1 MEIVLGELLDDIEYI
16 AINEYVKIDTE
27 QNLVI
32 FGSNGIGKTTIYHK
46 LKNQYKDFDYLDYD
60 ETRDLFKK
68 NRKKIE
74 LSLGVNELE
83 ELSIRIKQL
92 DEVLSTQNKL
102 KQKKITSKPKAQ
114 EISVKL
120 GEKYGAKEFTKIEMT
135 DEEFKEIAKVD
146 KYIQFIISN
155 FSSLK
160 EINDITEELKLVDQN
175 YLKKALLLLEPKVN
189 DETKFCPVCNS
200 PIHDLKSIIKEKIST
215 FSKIKNECLI
225 KFMKEYEFKLN
236 DENIQKEFLKIL
248 KSVESINEENIID
261 YFIIDGNLEMVKAIN
276 NAVKEK
282 ASLIKEYEECLRKQ
296 EELFNS
302 LIEQKE
308 MYTDY
313 LMNNFEASVEFD
325 NDKKTITINFERNVD
340 TFSTGEINLILFI
353 TKLFSF
359 LGSEKKLLVID
370 DPISSYDLVNQ
381 YHIVF
386 HLCKIITTNS
396 KHVVIFTHNPD
407 VVNIINSQNTS
418 AYQYFFFDK
427 VDGKI
432 IMNSLPEDMKSSAN
446 VLFIDNLT
454 KDKTI
459 EANKYLSL
467 MVLRNDENT
476 ADILSSV
483 LHYDDSY
490 ITLGEDCGDFKGCT
504 NKYFINYIEDNT
516 YLNDLE
522 NIDFETLC
530 RTKIIALTSIRV
542 WVEYKLQ
549 QLSSVRLHGL
559 YSNKVNKFFKKNK
572 GIRTNYPR
580 LTKEQLMNKKVM
592 LNQNCHGKSQVQP
605 FYYALSIKA
614 DDIKKEVEEIK
625 SLFGKI

>member
-1 MEIVLGELLDDIEYI
+1 MKIILSELLKDVEYI
-16 AINEYVKIDTE
+16 DIDNQVKIDTE

-46 LKNQYKDFDYLDYD
+46 LKNEYKDFDYLDYD
-60 ETRDLFKK
+60 ETKDLFKK
-68 NRKKIE
+68 NKKKIE
-74 LSLGVNELE
+74 LSLGINKLQ
-83 ELSIRIKQL
+83 ELSIRIDQL
-92 DEVLSTQNKL
+92 KDVLSIQNKL
-102 KQKKITSKPKAQ
+102 KKKNITSKSKAQ
-114 EISVKL
+114 EISVNL
-120 GEKYGAKEFTKIEMT
+120 GKKYGTKEFTKIELT

-146 KYIQFIISN
+146 KYIEFIISN
-155 FSSLK
+155 YSSLK
-160 EINDITEELKLVDQN
+160 EISDITEELKLVDQN
-175 YLKKALLLLEPKVN
+175 YLKKVLMILEPKVN
-189 DETKFCPVCNS
+189 DETKICPVCNS
-200 PIHDLKSIIKEKIST
+200 PVNNLKAIIQEKINT
-215 FSKIKNECLI
+215 LSKIKNECLI

-236 DENIQKEFLKIL
+236 DESIQKEFLEIL
-248 KSVESINEENIID
+248 KSIESIKEENIID

-282 ASLIKEYEECLRKQ
+282 ANLIKEYEECLRKQ

-302 LIEQKE
+302 LKEQKE

-313 LMNNFEASVEFD
+313 LMNNFEANVEFD
-325 NDKKTITINFERNVD
+325 NDRKTITINFERNVD

-359 LGSEKKLLVID
+359 LGSEKQLLVID

-407 VVNIINSQNTS
+407 VVNIINSQNAS
-418 AYQYFFFDK
+418 AYKYFFFDK

-432 IMNSLPEDMKSSAN
+432 IMNSLPEDIKSSAN
-446 VLFIDNLT
+446 VLFVDNLT

-467 MVLRNDENT
+467 MVLRNDE
-476 ADILSSV
+476 DPSDKLSSV

-490 ITLGEDCGDFKGCT
+490 ITLGDDCGDFKGCT
-504 NKYFINYIEDNT
+504 NKYFIDYTEDNT
-516 YLNDLE
+516 YLIDLG
-522 NIDFETLC
+522 NTDFETLC
-530 RTKIIALTSIRV
+530 RMKIIALTSIRV

-549 QLSSVRLHGL
+549 DLSSVRLHGT
-559 YSNKVNKFFKKNK
+559 YSNKVNEFFKENK
-572 GIRTNYPR
+572 DIRNSYPR

-592 LNQNCHGKSQVQP
+592 LNQNCHTKSQIKP
-605 FYYALSIKA
+605 FYYALSIKV
-614 DDIKKEVEEIK
+614 DDVVKEIKEIK
-625 SLFGKI
+625 SIFEKI

>member
-16 AINEYVKIDTE
+16 AINEHVKIDTE

-74 LSLGVNELE
+74 LSLGVNKLE
-83 ELSIRIKQL
+83 ELSIRINQL
-92 DEVLSTQNKL
+92 EEVLSTQNKL
-102 KQKKITSKPKAQ
+102 KQKKITSKHKAQ

-120 GEKYGAKEFTKIEMT
+120 GEKYGAKEFTKIGMT

-160 EINDITEELKLVDQN
+160 EIDGITEELKLVDQN
-175 YLKKALLLLEPKVN
+175 YLKKALLLLEAKVN

-200 PIHDLKSIIKEKIST
+200 PIHDLKSIIKEKINAL
-215 FSKIKNECLI
+215 SKIKNKCLI
-225 KFMKEYEFKLN
+225 QFMKEYEFKLN
-236 DENIQKEFLKIL
+236 DENVQKEFLKII
-248 KSVESINEENIID
+248 KSIESITEENIID

-276 NAVKEK
+276 DAAKEK
-282 ASLIKEYEECLRKQ
+282 ANLIKEHDECLRKQ

-313 LMNNFEASVEFD
+313 LMNNFEATVEFD
-325 NDKKTITINFERNVD
+325 NYKKTITINFERNVD

-386 HLCKIITTNS
+386 HLCKIITTDS
-396 KHVVIFTHNPD
+396 KHVIIFTHNPD

-432 IMNSLPEDMKSSAN
+432 IMNSLPKDMKSSAN

-454 KDKTI
+454 KDKTL
-459 EANKYLSL
+459 EVNKYLSL
-467 MVLRNDENT
+467 MVLRNEN
-476 ADILSSV
+476 DKLSSA
-483 LHYDDSY
+483 LHYDDRY

-504 NKYFINYIEDNT
+504 NKYFIDYIEDNK

-522 NIDFETLC
+522 NIDFEALC

-549 QLSSVRLHGL
+549 QLSLVTLHGL
-559 YSNKVNKFFKKNK
+559 YSNKVNDFFKENK
-572 GIRTNYPR
+572 DIRISYPR

-592 LNQNCHGKSQVQP
+592 LNQNCHVKSQVQP

-625 SLFGKI
+625 SLFEKI

>member
-1 MEIVLGELLDDIEYI
+1 MEIILNELLNDVEYI
-16 AINEYVKIDTE
+16 DIDDQVKIDTE

-46 LKNQYKDFDYLDYD
+46 LKNQYKNFDYLDYD
-60 ETRDLFKK
+60 ETKDLFKK
-68 NRKKIE
+68 NKKKIE
-74 LSLGVNELE
+74 LSLGINKLQ
-83 ELSIRIKQL
+83 ELSIRIEQL
-92 DEVLSTQNKL
+92 NEILSTQNKL
-102 KQKKITSKPKAQ
+102 RQKKITSKSKAQ

-120 GEKYGAKEFTKIEMT
+120 GKKYGAKEFTKIELT

-146 KYIQFIISN
+146 KYIEFIISN

-160 EINDITEELKLVDQN
+160 EISDITEELKLVDQN
-175 YLKKALLLLEPKVN
+175 YLKKALILLEPKVD

-200 PIHDLKSIIKEKIST
+200 PTHDLKSIIKEKINAL
-215 FSKIKNECLI
+215 SKIKNECLI

-236 DENIQKEFLKIL
+236 DESIQKEFLEIL
-248 KSVESINEENIID
+248 KSIESVEEEDIID
-261 YFIIDGNLEMVKAIN
+261 YFIIDGNSELVKVIN

-282 ASLIKEYEECLRKQ
+282 ADLIKEYEECLRKQ

-302 LIEQKE
+302 LIEKKE

-313 LMNNFEASVEFD
+313 LMNHFEASVEFD

-359 LGSEKKLLVID
+359 LGSEKQLLVID

-418 AYQYFFFDK
+418 AYKYFFFDE

-467 MVLRNDENT
+467 MVLRNDE
-476 ADILSSV
+476 DPSDKLSSI

-490 ITLGEDCGDFKGCT
+490 ITLGDDCGDFKGCT
-504 NKYFINYIEDNT
+504 NKYFIDYIEDNT
-516 YLNDLE
+516 YLNDLA
-522 NIDFETLC
+522 NTDFETLC

-549 QLSSVRLHGL
+549 QLSTVSLQGL
-559 YSNKVNKFFKKNK
+559 YSNKLNKFFKKNK
-572 GIRTNYPR
+572 DIRTNYPR

-592 LNQNCHGKSQVQP
+592 LNQNCHVKSQVQP

-614 DDIKKEVEEIK
+614 DDIKKEIEDIK
-625 SLFGKI
+625 LVFEKI